1 MPDDSTPR
9 QDQTQ
14 TASPKRD
21 AIVAAAAELFLE
33 HGFGDV
39 SMDTIAAKAGVSKRT
54 VYSHFE
60 NKAKLFE
67 GVMSGICAVGDFVGE
82 DFDEDV
88 GIPTGPPEQV
98 LRQLGLDFLGFVT
111 RSEGVALNRLV
122 MAEGSKF
129 PELGKTF
136 YNFGPARLSGKLA
149 EYLEDQ
155 TSKGVLR
162 VENYRQAAFQFF
174 AMLVMPVLMELTI
187 GVRGPLGEREIG
199 EIVDASVSTFLRAF
213 KA

>member
-1 MPDDSTPR
+1 MPDVLAP
-9 QDQTQ
+9 TQ
-14 TASPKRD
+14 ARTQSASPKRD

-39 SMDTIAAKAGVSKRT
+39 SMDTIAAMAGVSKRT

-67 GVMSGICAVGDFVGE
+67 GIISDVCAVGDFVGR

-88 GIPTGPPEQV
+88 SVPTGPPEHV
-98 LRQLGLDFLGFVT
+98 LTQLGLDFVGFVT
-111 RSEGVALNRLV
+111 SSESVALNRLV

-136 YNFGPARLSGKLA
+136 YNYGPGRLSQKLA

-155 TSKGVLR
+155 TAKGVLR
-162 VENYRQAAFQFF
+162 VENFQQAAFQFF
-174 AMLVMPVLMELTI
+174 AMLVMPILMELTI
-187 GVRGPLGEREIG
+187 GVRGPVSKQEIG